1 MLVGSSIFFWVGVMA
16 LKCVKNS
23 LPSNPSIFH
32 QIKSVSIHIQKNIH
46 RKIVDPMKL
55 SNIAHK
61 S

>member
-1 MLVGSSIFFWVGVMA
+1 MA